1 MYQTLPF
8 SFFTLINVR
17 RGTRLPSKEEIFKSW
32 GGKKYQER
40 PIFYNIIFLCIF
52 LAQFVL
58 VCNLSPVRSVG
69 NLIPKLDKKLD
80 IILCTFL
87 AQYALVGSGDSSNLI
102 V

>member
-1 MYQTLPF
+1 VETKKDQYFITL
-8 SFFTLINVR
+8 
-17 RGTRLPSKEEIFKSW
+17 
-32 GGKKYQER
+32 Y
-40 PIFYNIIFLCIF
+40 FLCIF

-87 AQYALVGSGDSSNLI
+87 AQYALVGQLRRFQ
-102 V
+102 